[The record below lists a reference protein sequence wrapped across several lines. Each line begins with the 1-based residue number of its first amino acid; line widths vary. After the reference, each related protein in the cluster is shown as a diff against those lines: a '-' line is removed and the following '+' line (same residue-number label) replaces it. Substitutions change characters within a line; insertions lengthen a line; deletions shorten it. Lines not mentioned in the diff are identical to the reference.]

1 MKSNT
6 SKLNNPTGGRAMT
19 DKPQELTM
27 ANSPQLDKLKER
39 DERK

>member
-6 SKLNNPTGGRAMT
+6 SKLSNQIGGRAMT

-27 ANSPQLDKLKER
+27 ANSPQLDKLKENT
-39 DERK
+39 DE